1 MDMDKAGRPQVTFVG
16 IIAGLGCR
24 KGSSVEELLSA
35 LDAACVEA
43 QISRGS
49 IAALATGEIKREEPG
64 MLELAAKLGLTLHIV
79 DDDALLQA
87 EPRTRT
93 VSRHSLAKTL
103 SSSLS
108 EAAALAV
115 AGETAEIIVPRLIS
129 QGATCAL
136 AQSKEPA

>member
-1 MDMDKAGRPQVTFVG
+1 M

-24 KGSSVEELLSA
+24 KGSTLKELLSA
-35 LDAACVEA
+35 LDAACDA
-43 QISRGS
+43 ARISRES

-64 MLELAAKLGLTLHIV
+64 ILQLADKLELALHIIS
-79 DDDALLQA
+79 DDALMQA
-87 EPRTRT
+87 EPRTKT

-108 EAAALAV
+108 EAAALAA
-115 AGETAEIIVPRLIS
+115 AGENSEIIVPRLIS

-136 AQSKEPA
+136 AQARQQP